1 MTDINEILLRITG
14 DDDDAKRVLEGLI
27 TALEAVDKIDAEPE
41 VQLKGEEEAL
51 TGLGKLWAEIQ
62 ALGAAEADPSVEVK
76 GVPQGIAEIAVLA
89 ASLESLPNNVNVDV
103 EVDRS
108 GQGAASLGQ
117 LSKVGGLAQKAMGG
131 LMSSLSQVG
140 VSVGPLAVAL
150 NPVTAAVLLLAGSIA
165 VTLISA
171 LAALAASAALAVVAL
186 GALAVALAAAMAP
199 IALIGI
205 PALLSF
211 AKILKVLKQEETEAG
226 NAARDK
232 AKADQEAVTYSRQH
246 ADASRALAQAVQAE
260 RTAVVNAMREMEDA
274 IEAVSDSY
282 RSLERA
288 KLSEERAK
296 LNTKQAQADLKGFR
310 REMGALGT
318 DFDGLFKKFTDVDF
332 KGDTSDIIGALTGG
346 GVQMDAGGALDF
358 QDKILAVKE
367 AKLAEKEA
375 TDGVSDA
382 ERNLTRD
389 RQDALKFQRDGIE
402 ASDQYRAAQERVADA
417 TRNLARVEA
426 DRVDQLKQQSITE
439 SVSQTEALNDTEKT
453 LLETTKDLIAAFK
466 EAFGPGIQAFIKG
479 IVDGLKGLGPAMKKF
494 KDPLTE
500 LGTAMGA
507 AVGGALGIL
516 ATPEFGDL
524 FTALIEGATQ
534 LAPLIAQIFTP
545 LFDLLTKIAVAA
557 MPYVVAGFQAVADWL
572 GRLSENTSVEDIAG
586 FLDKI
591 IPHLQTWIGVAL
603 ALAPAF
609 FDLIMA
615 VAPFGQQLADAIE
628 KAAKWLSKWLASEEG
643 RKQLKEFFESVVPA
657 AIQFA
662 EDLRNIIGAVATMT
676 TKINHLIERLRN
688 AWNAVDDFL
697 QKLDALQ
704 TKIEDWINGAAQDIV
719 DFFGNI
725 AGWIG
730 DASVS
735 VWNAA
740 KDLGKDIVKGM
751 INGIKSIPGG
761 VKDAVKGLAK
771 GALTEAGGILGIS
784 SPSKEFFKIGQ
795 YVNRGFELGIQ
806 GGANRVAKATARM
819 ISTPVVMG
827 PSGSGT
833 TIQRQTIQLPP
844 APGHDQL
851 GDPRVQAEIFAREM
865 ARRGQGVM

>member
-1 MTDINEILLRITG
+1 MADINEILLRITG
-14 DDDDAKRVLEGLI
+14 DDDDAKRVLEGLM
-27 TALEAVDKIDAEPE
+27 AAMEAVDKLDAEPE

-62 ALGAAEADPSVEVK
+62 TLSAAEADPSVEVK

-89 ASLESLPNNVNVDV
+89 ASLEALPNNVSVDV

-108 GQGAASLGQ
+108 GQGAAGLGQ
-117 LSKVGGLAQKAMGG
+117 LSKVGGLASKAMGG

-150 NPVTAAVLLLAGSIA
+150 NPVTAAVLLMAGAIA
-165 VTLISA
+165 VTLVSA

-232 AKADQEAVTYSRQH
+232 AKADQEAVVYSRQH
-246 ADASRALAQAVQAE
+246 ADASRALAAAVQAE

-282 RSLERA
+282 RSLESA

-296 LNTKQAQADLKGFR
+296 LNTKQAQADLKNFR
-310 REMGALGT
+310 REIGALGT
-318 DFDGLFKKFTDVDF
+318 DFDGVFKKFTDVDF
-332 KGDTSDIIGALTGG
+332 KGDTSDIIGALSGG
-346 GVQMDAGGALDF
+346 GVSMDAGGVLDL
-358 QDKILAVKE
+358 QDKVLRVKE
-367 AKLAEKEA
+367 AKQAEKDA

-382 ERNLTRD
+382 ERNLTRA
-389 RQDALKFQRDGIE
+389 RQDAIKFQRDGIE
-402 ASDQYRAAQERVADA
+402 ASDQYRAAQDRVADA
-417 TRNLARVEA
+417 TRNLSRLEA
-426 DRVDQLKQQSITE
+426 DRAAQLKQQSITE
-439 SVSQTEALNDTEKT
+439 SVSQTEALNDTEKD
-453 LLETTKDLIAAFK
+453 LLTTTKELIAAFK
-466 EAFGPGIQAFIKG
+466 EAFGPGIQAFIQG

-516 ATPEFGDL
+516 ATPEFGQL
-524 FTALIEGATQ
+524 FTTLIEGAAE
-534 LAPLIAQIFTP
+534 LAPLIEKIFTP
-545 LFDLLTKIAVAA
+545 LFSILGKIAQAA
-557 MPYVVAGFQAVADWL
+557 MPFVVAGFQALADWL
-572 GRLSENTSVEDIAG
+572 GRLDANTSIEDIKG
-586 FLDKI
+586 FLDLI
-591 IPHLQTWIGVAL
+591 MPHLATWVAL
-603 ALAPAF
+603 AGQLAPLF
-609 FDLIMA
+609 FDLILA
-615 VAPFGQQLADAIE
+615 IAPYGERLAKAIGKIAE
-628 KAAKWLSKWLASEEG
+628 DLTEWLNSAEG
-643 RKQLKEFFESVVPA
+643 RKDIKEFFESVVPA

-662 EDLRNIIGAVATMT
+662 EDIKNIVGSIANMT
-676 TKINHLIERLRN
+676 EKVNLLIEKFRN
-688 AWNAVDDFL
+688 AWNKVDAFL
-697 QKLDALQ
+697 QKLDQLQ
-704 TKIEDWINGAAQDIV
+704 TKIEDWINGAAQDII

-725 AGWIG
+725 AGWIA
-730 DASVS
+730 DAASS
-735 VWNAA
+735 IWNAA
-740 KDLGKDIVKGM
+740 VNLGKDIVNGL
-751 INGIKSIPGG
+751 ISGIKKSPGA
-761 VKDAVKGLAK
+761 VKDAVGDIVGDAFDGAK
-771 GALTEAGGILGIS
+771 DLLGIG
-784 SPSKEFFKIGQ
+784 SPSKEFFKLGQ

-806 GGANRVAKATARM
+806 SGANRVAKATGRM
-819 ISTPVVMG
+819 VSTPVVMG